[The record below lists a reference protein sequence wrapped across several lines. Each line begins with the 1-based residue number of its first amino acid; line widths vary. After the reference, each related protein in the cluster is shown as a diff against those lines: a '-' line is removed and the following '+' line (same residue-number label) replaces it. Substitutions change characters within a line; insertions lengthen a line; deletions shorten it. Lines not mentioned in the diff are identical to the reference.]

1 MILAVTVDLPTILP
15 LKASFESGL
24 LERSDHYLKYSCGKR
39 KKNKKNK
46 KPQPNP
52 NFKKKEEI
60 STSRNT
66 FIKKQYIIELH
77 LLNKK
82 RNIAVKGS

>member
-39 KKNKKNK
+39 RKKTQKNNLTLSLKKRDLHLQK
-46 KPQPNP
+46 YIYQ
-52 NFKKKEEI
+52 
-60 STSRNT
+60 
-66 FIKKQYIIELH
+66 KQYIIELH

-82 RNIAVKGS
+82 K

>member
-39 KKNKKNK
+39 KKTPK
-46 KPQPNP
+46 KPQKNQPNP
-52 NFKKKEEI
+52 KFKKK
-60 STSRNT
+60 
-66 FIKKQYIIELH
+66 
-77 LLNKK
+77 KK
-82 RNIAVKGS
+82 RSPLAEIHLSKSNT